1 MTSNYFAYFDV
12 RFTSGIYEFVLFFNF
27 YFTVDCQ
34 EVTFLLDH
42 ILQHIRRTG
51 SVAPLMRSIELNE
64 KRLSN
69 ERLKELQEFAHYQPA
84 GDIIN
89 EAFDP
94 DQAYSVIDEEA
105 TDYRIMWE
113 QLMLGQNILGTGVF
127 GDVIEGVVFKSDK
140 QSIKVAVRKWKSKF
154 KTDGML

>member
-1 MTSNYFAYFDV
+1 
-12 RFTSGIYEFVLFFNF
+12 
-27 YFTVDCQ
+27 
-34 EVTFLLDH
+34 
-42 ILQHIRRTG
+42 
-51 SVAPLMRSIELNE
+51 MRSIELNE

-69 ERLKELQEFAHYQPA
+69 EKLKELQECASYQPP

-140 QSIKVAVRKWKSKF
+140 QSVKVAVRKWKSKF
-154 KTDGML
+154 KI